1 MTTSP
6 LINWNKQVGTT
17 TNDMVTSVAIGFDGT
32 IYVGGYTEGTIDGKN
47 NSGFAGGIGN
57 QTNIGLSD
65 AFILKF
71 YGNGTQLWST
81 QIGSNSWDSAK
92 AISIGSDGAVY
103 IAGDA
108 NGSVDGQTYFGNSDG
123 FLMKFSS
130 NGNKVWTQQIG
141 TKSDDKINALFAEK
155 TGKYILVVKH

>member
-1 MTTSP
+1 MKVS
-6 LINWNKQVGTT
+6 
-17 TNDMVTSVAIGFDGT
+17 S
-32 IYVGGYTEGTIDGKN
+32 
-47 NSGFAGGIGN
+47 
-57 QTNIGLSD
+57 
-65 AFILKF
+65 
-71 YGNGTQLWST
+71 NGTQLWST